1 MSEKEIVYKA
11 LPDKVLE
18 IVHLLE
24 NHNLH
29 PEVIDDIGKTGSYRI
44 DYVRIAVPSNECDTA
59 LSILAENEQK
69 NEKNISILLKS
80 TNKIIFIIIALLAI
94 VAITGILDQGGKWY
108 VIAWLLLT
116 VFTGAVLIKWAWYN
130 KSEN

>member
-1 MSEKEIVYKA
+1 MSEKEIVYKS
-11 LPDKVLE
+11 LPDKVCE
-18 IVHLLE
+18 IIQLLE
-24 NHNLH
+24 NQNLH

>member
-29 PEVIDDIGKTGSYRI
+29 PEVIDDIGKTGSYRS

>member
-29 PEVIDDIGKTGSYRI
+29 PEVIDDIGKTGSYRS

-80 TNKIIFIIIALLAI
+80 TNKIMFIIIALLAI